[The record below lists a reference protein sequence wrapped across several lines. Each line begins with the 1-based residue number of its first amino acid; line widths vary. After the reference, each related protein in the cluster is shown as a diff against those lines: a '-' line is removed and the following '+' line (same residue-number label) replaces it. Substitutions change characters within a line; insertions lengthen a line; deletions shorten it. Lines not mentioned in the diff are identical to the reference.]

1 MRDSWGEM
9 VNSNPDNFAQ
19 PKMIQLVFTVD
30 QFFKRSRS
38 GATWGT
44 VYFQI
49 GNDEFFPERGWTDLV
64 SAFLRIWLQALIS
77 IADGSAKRVNVPFL
91 DGPLAVFLSSHDKN
105 LVELC
110 FVHREATKY
119 SAIVTTKE
127 LLHNAVAVAEEFI
140 AVCGQRGWA
149 DGDTEALA
157 ALTRQGAR
165 TLSRPSVK
173 N

>member
-1 MRDSWGEM
+1 M
-9 VNSNPDNFAQ
+9 VNSNPDNFAE

-30 QFFKRSRS
+30 QFFKHSRS

-49 GNDEFFPERGWTDLV
+49 GNNECFPERGWTDLV
-64 SAFLRIWLQALIS
+64 SAFLRIWLEALIS
-77 IADGSAKRVNVPFL
+77 IADGSAKKVNAPFL

-119 SAIVTTKE
+119 SAIAATRE
-127 LLHNAVAVAEEFI
+127 LLHNALAVAEEFL

-149 DGDTEALA
+149 DDDTEALA
-157 ALTRQGAR
+157 ALTKQGAR
-165 TLSRPSVK
+165 TLSGLSVK